1 MEFQTTIDD
10 VGDSPNWVSPGEML
24 KLRKASKK
32 TRNSIRNELILLML
46 YRHGLRETEL
56 CRLLLSFLDFERSQI
71 HIKRIKGGN
80 SFTHPVPGDEM
91 RHIKRYLA
99 IRKGKNNAF
108 SPYLFL
114 SEQGTQLHRKSII
127 KMVERCS
134 ELAGMRKITPHM
146 LRHGCGYYL
155 ANKGYDL
162 RTIQDYLGHKNVQ
175 NTVIYTRLSGKQFI
189 GMWE

>member
-1 MEFQTTIDD
+1 
-10 VGDSPNWVSPGEML
+10 
-24 KLRKASKK
+24 
-32 TRNSIRNELILLML
+32 
-46 YRHGLRETEL
+46 
-56 CRLLLSFLDFERSQI
+56 
-71 HIKRIKGGN
+71 
-80 SFTHPVPGDEM
+80 M

-114 SEQGTQLHRKSII
+114 SEQGTPLHRQTII

-146 LRHGCGYYL
+146 LRHECGYYL
-155 ANKGYDL
+155 ANKGYEL

-175 NTVIYTRLSGKQFI
+175 NTVIYTRLSGEQFK